1 MLFFFA
7 VDLNMETSGLRASQT
22 CIGWALA
29 VVNDARR
36 AGLLEKPEGVTL
48 GDKLLMLE
56 NDVFS
61 LFNYQFQV
69 MPYNYVQLIGSVTT
83 LYLTSYA
90 FHKGCGFVPEATLLN
105 GLAFPLANV
114 CILVMACV
122 GLMTV
127 GTSLANPLGSD
138 TVDFAVL
145 TFVRSGAVNSK
156 NIIDVQEEWIARG
169 GAQPDPKKAK
179 PPPSAG
185 RPVGFQSKVLD
196 SYDGALGGCSSALLR
211 RASSVREEEEGG
223 SSGGVGKSTS
233 SSTGEAGAARG
244 SKAKLPVGMP
254 LGGSMGGSS
263 SSLLKVAAAA
273 PTTGDQ
279 AVAAET
285 SQHL

>member
-36 AGLLEKPEGVTL
+36 AGRLEKPEGVTL

-138 TVDFAVL
+138 TVDFAIL

-169 GAQPDPKKAK
+169 GAQPDPKKAN
-179 PPPSAG
+179 PPPRRVG
-185 RPVGFQSKVLD
+185 RSGSR
-196 SYDGALGGCSSALLR
+196 ARCSTATMGPW
-211 RASSVREEEEGG
+211 A
-223 SSGGVGKSTS
+223 
-233 SSTGEAGAARG
+233 AARVRCSAAPRPCRRRRRG
-244 SKAKLPVGMP
+244 AR
-254 LGGSMGGSS
+254 
-263 SSLLKVAAAA
+263 AAALARA
-273 PTTGDQ
+273 PSRST
-279 AVAAET
+279 
-285 SQHL
+285 